1 MPLLSTFGAASA
13 RGFGFSVNEGIPGEP
28 IVTDGLIWHLDA
40 ANSSSY
46 SGSGSTWYDLIGS
59 QNGTLVSSP
68 TYSDAASEGFGA
80 FFFDGSNDYVTTNF
94 SRTNGAY
101 SFAAWYKPSI
111 QSSNDGN
118 WIANTFESQSAE
130 WWGIGLSGANT
141 VGAPNWTIDNDS
153 SKIEINASA
162 TTSVWQ
168 MITGTRSGSTMK
180 LYVNGTLAVTSTSLT
195 TTTITGVE
203 PIWIASRSNVGSGP
217 SEQYTGWLSDLKMYS
232 KELSASEV
240 TQNYDASKDRYGL

>member
-1 MPLLSTFGAASA
+1 MPMLSTFGGGSA
-13 RGFGFSVNEGIPGEP
+13 RGFGFGAASGGDGP
-28 IVTDGLIWHLDA
+28 IVTDSLIWHFDA

-59 QNGTLVSSP
+59 ENGTLVSSP
-68 TYSDAASEGFGA
+68 TYSTAGSEGGGA

-101 SFAAWYKPSI
+101 SFAAWYKPSV
-111 QSSNDGN
+111 QNANGN
-118 WIANTFESQSAE
+118 HWIANTFESSSAE
-130 WWGIGLSGANT
+130 WWGIGLADGNV
-141 VGAPNWTIDNDS
+141 VGRPDWTIDNDAG
-153 SKIEINASA
+153 KVEISASA

-168 MITGTRSGSTMK
+168 MITGTRSGNTMK
-180 LYVNGTLAVTSTSLT
+180 LYVNATLAVTSTSLT

-217 SEQYTGWLSDLKMYS
+217 SEMYTGWLSDLKMYS

-240 TQNYDASKDRYGL
+240 LLNYDALKGRYEL